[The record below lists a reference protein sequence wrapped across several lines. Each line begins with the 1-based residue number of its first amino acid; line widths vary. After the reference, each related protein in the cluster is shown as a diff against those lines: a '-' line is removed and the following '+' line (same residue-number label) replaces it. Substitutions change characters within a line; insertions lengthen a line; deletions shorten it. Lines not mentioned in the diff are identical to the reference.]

1 MLIVKGGE
9 KLPEPAVIETPSYG
23 LNRILGGGFWSGRYH
38 ILWGNPQA
46 GKSTFCLHTLSEA
59 QKQGFVPVIV
69 DAEGTMTDA
78 WMDHCGIDMASRIVI
93 RSTIAEEILQVV
105 MPMLR
110 ERNSKYIFL
119 IDSVNSI
126 VMESFYKNDDS
137 MGGVGIHARS
147 QGAFIQKIS
156 SELISDVNH
165 CVIFIAQQTIG
176 AKGQYFVTQGKFGN
190 AAEHWATNIIRINA
204 SDSKDDT
211 DRDVDERIVNR
222 KVTWR
227 VDKSKQNPVKG
238 TKGDYWFNPDS
249 ATIDNNREIFHI
261 AVRNGVVNRAG
272 AWYNYGE
279 HKFQGEAKFLA
290 AMPDFKDELMAELDA
305 MQLAYDHEEVL

>member
-1 MLIVKGGE
+1 MLIVRGGE
-9 KLPEPAVIETPSYG
+9 KLPKPEVIETPSYG

-38 ILWGNPQA
+38 IMWGNPQA
-46 GKSTFCLHTLSEA
+46 GKSTFCLHTLAKA
-59 QKQGFVPVIV
+59 QAQGFVPVIV
-69 DAEGTMTDA
+69 DAEGTMTDE
-78 WMDHCGIDMASRIVI
+78 WMVHCGIDMSSRIVI
-93 RSTIAEEILQVV
+93 RSTIAEEILSAI

-110 ERNSKYIFL
+110 EKQSKYIFL

-126 VMESFYKNDDS
+126 VMEQFYKNDDS

-211 DRDVDERIVNR
+211 DRDIDERIVNR

-227 VDKSKQNPVKG
+227 IDKSKQNPVKG
-238 TKGDYWFNPDS
+238 TKGDYWFNPDV
-249 ATIDNNREIFHI
+249 AEINNDREIFHI
-261 AVRNGVVNRAG
+261 AVRNKVVVRAG
-272 AWYNYGE
+272 AWYSYKDN
-279 HKFQGEAKFLA
+279 KFQGESKFLE
-290 AMPDFKDELMAELDA
+290 AMPAFKADIMKELNSLQLD
-305 MQLAYDHEEVL
+305 YEWEEI

>member
-1 MLIVKGGE
+1 MLIVRGGE
-9 KLPEPAVIETPSYG
+9 KLPEPAIIQTPSYG
-23 LNRILGGGFWSGRYH
+23 LNRILGGGVWSGRYH
-38 ILWGNPQA
+38 IIWGNPQA
-46 GKSTFCLHTLSEA
+46 GKSTFCLHTLAEA
-59 QKQGFVPVIV
+59 QRQGFVPVIV
-69 DAEGTMTDA
+69 DAEGTMTDQ
-78 WMDHCGIDMASRIVI
+78 WMDHCGISFDNRIVI
-93 RSTIAEEILQVV
+93 RSTIAEEILQVM

-110 ERNSKYIFL
+110 EKNAKYIFL

-211 DRDVDERIVNR
+211 DRDVDERIMNR

-227 VDKSKQNPVKG
+227 IDKSKQNPVKG
-238 TKGDYWFNPDS
+238 TKGDYWFNPEM
-249 ATIDNNREIFHI
+249 AIINNDKEIFHI
-261 AVRNGVVNRAG
+261 AVRNDLIQRGG
-272 AWYNYGE
+272 AWYTYKDQ
-279 HKFQGEAKFLA
+279 KFQGENKFLA
-290 AMPDFKDELMAELDA
+290 AMDNFRDEIIKELND
-305 MQLAYDHEEVL
+305 MNLSYDHEEVS